1 MVLKLKELVLI
12 YNHGFQK
19 IKKLVQEPFQ
29 EYWLFVGLS
38 MKSAKSLG
46 SVGKPKQEV
55 LHFGIT
61 QKIGTRVL
69 LTKSN
74 YHPTLAITIVGN
86 ENLGS

>member
-19 IKKLVQEPFQ
+19 IKELFEEPFQ
-29 EYWLFVGLS
+29 DYRLFVGLS

-46 SVGKPKQEV
+46 SVVKPKQEV

-61 QKIGTRVL
+61 QKIGIRG
-69 LTKSN
+69 
-74 YHPTLAITIVGN
+74 Y
-86 ENLGS
+86 